1 MSKLNIRIVMA
12 KPGLDG
18 HDRGIKILAR
28 AFRDAGMEVI
38 YLGLRQT
45 PEMIVD
51 AAIQEDAD
59 VIALSIL
66 SGAHMTIFSKVRD
79 LLNKENI
86 DDILITGGGIIP
98 NEDMAELEKIGIGK
112 LFGPG
117 TSLNKIIDYIQ
128 TWVAKHKQL

>member
-1 MSKLNIRIVMA
+1 MA

-28 AFRDAGMEVI
+28 AFRDSGMEVI

-45 PEMIVD
+45 PKMIVN
-51 AAIQEDAD
+51 AAIQEDAN

-66 SGAHMTIFSKVRD
+66 SGAHMTIFTKIRQ
-79 LLNKENI
+79 LLNEQNI
-86 DDILITGGGIIP
+86 DNILITGGGIIP
-98 NEDMAELEKIGIGK
+98 QDDIAELNKIGIGK

-117 TSLNKIIDYIQ
+117 TPIQETVNYIQ
-128 TWVAKHKQL
+128 QWAKKSQKSNG

>member
-1 MSKLNIRIVMA
+1 MKKNIRIVMA

-28 AFRDAGMEVI
+28 SFRDAGMEVI

-45 PEMIVD
+45 PQMIVN

-66 SGAHMTIFSKVRD
+66 SGAHMTVFKKIQE
-79 LLNKENI
+79 LLTVENI
-86 DDILITGGGIIP
+86 NNILITGGGIIP
-98 NEDMAELEKIGIGK
+98 EEDALELEKIGIGR

-117 TSLNKIIDYIQ
+117 TPINETIDYIKN
-128 TWVAKHKQL
+128 WAKENR

>member
-1 MSKLNIRIVMA
+1 MA

-28 AFRDAGMEVI
+28 AFRDSGMEVI

-45 PEMIVD
+45 PKMIVN
-51 AAIQEDAD
+51 AAIQEDAN

-66 SGAHMTIFSKVRD
+66 SGAHMTIFTKIRQ
-79 LLNKENI
+79 LLNEQNI
-86 DDILITGGGIIP
+86 DNILITGGGIIP
-98 NEDMAELEKIGIGK
+98 QDDIAELNKIGIGK

-117 TSLNKIIDYIQ
+117 TPIQETVNYIQ
-128 TWVAKHKQL
+128 QWANKSQKNNG

>member
-1 MSKLNIRIVMA
+1 
-12 KPGLDG
+12 
-18 HDRGIKILAR
+18 
-28 AFRDAGMEVI
+28 
-38 YLGLRQT
+38 
-45 PEMIVD
+45 
-51 AAIQEDAD
+51 
-59 VIALSIL
+59 
-66 SGAHMTIFSKVRD
+66 MTIFSKVRD